1 MRKLNIKGDTIVE
14 VMISLMILG
23 SVMAAAYAIT
33 NFSLNIELSAQERSD
48 ALNIAQSQLE
58 TLKSMVA
65 SNNNNLN
72 FISTVVGNNSTDNFC
87 VVNNSIVTHNL
98 NSCTFSGNG
107 GPVVSNAPSFQTSI
121 FQQNV
126 YKVSWQSVVVIVKW
140 IGLNGVNN
148 KVYLFYVF
156 P

>member
-1 MRKLNIKGDTIVE
+1 MRRLNIKGDTIVE

-48 ALNIAQSQLE
+48 ALNIAQNQLE
-58 TLKSMVA
+58 SLKTMVN

-72 FISTVVGNNSTDNFC
+72 FISTAVGNNSTDNFC
-87 VVNNSIVTHNL
+87 IVNNNIVAN
-98 NSCTFSGNG
+98 NINNCTFSGNG
-107 GPVVSNAPSFQTSI
+107 GSAVSNAPSFQVSI
-121 FQQNV
+121 FQQDV
-126 YKVSWQSVVVIVKW
+126 TKVPWQSDVVIVKW
-140 IGLNGVNN
+140 IGPNSVNS

-156 P
+156 Q